1 MSLFRSILILGA
13 AGLSLSG
20 CGELREDLGFGRNSP
35 DEFAVVERPP
45 LSMPPD
51 YSLRPPQPGMPRPQ
65 SIDAD
70 QQASAALFGSTS
82 PAKKHTPPSA
92 AEKALLD
99 SFGVDKADPAIRDI
113 VDRESAQKAAP
124 SDHLV
129 RRLLDWKSE
138 EQTGGTVIDPVGEA
152 ERLKKAQES
161 DAPLTSGATPVIE
174 KRKSG
179 WLGF

>member
-1 MSLFRSILILGA
+1 MSLFRSFLLLGV
-13 AGLSLSG
+13 AGLSLAG

-35 DEFAVVERPP
+35 DEFAVVDRPP

-65 SIDAD
+65 DIDAD
-70 QQASAALFGSTS
+70 QQASEALFGSVSTVQHVS
-82 PAKKHTPPSA
+82 PSDS
-92 AEKALLD
+92 EKALMD
-99 SFGVDKADPAIRDI
+99 SLGVDKADPAIRAV
-113 VDRESAQKAAP
+113 VDRETAQKAAP

-138 EQTGGTVIDPVGEA
+138 EQKTGTVIDPAGEA

-161 DAPLTSGATPVIE
+161 GEPVTSGATPIIE
-174 KRKSG
+174 KRESG
-179 WLGF
+179 WLGL